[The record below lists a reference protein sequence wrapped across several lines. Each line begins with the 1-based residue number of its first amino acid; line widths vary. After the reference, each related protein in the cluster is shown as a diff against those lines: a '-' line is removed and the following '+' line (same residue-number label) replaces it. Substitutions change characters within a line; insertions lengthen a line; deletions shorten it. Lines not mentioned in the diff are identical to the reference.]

1 MMPAARPGVGPAC
14 WARLGPLGQYGKVT
28 DRDLLR
34 DAVAEL
40 YGVAPHEFIAR
51 RAALATAARGA
62 GDQPAA
68 KQIAALRKPTQSAW
82 IVNQLARSVPA
93 AATQLADLGAD
104 LRKAQRTLD
113 GTAIRELSVRR
124 RELIDDLTRQAF
136 AAVGQPVPPAALRD
150 EVTTTLAAV
159 VADPEVAGQFEA
171 GAMARA
177 ARSDGFGAT
186 GPLLTVVGPSDP
198 APARPAPSGSPEG
211 PGRSAGARSAG
222 SRSVGSRSASARSA
236 SSAPAEVQ
244 PLKPAAA
251 WTSAAKATSAKA
263 TSAKAASAK
272 ATSAP
277 AATGATQAKQAKQ
290 AKPARPVSAAAAEK
304 ERRDR
309 RRRALADAQK
319 AATKADRAADS
330 ATKIEQDLERT
341 VLTLEEKLAD
351 AREQLNEARLK
362 ARRARTNSR
371 QLRQSLDR
379 LRA

>member
-1 MMPAARPGVGPAC
+1 M
-14 WARLGPLGQYGKVT
+14 GKVT

-51 RAALATAARGA
+51 RAALAAAARGA
-62 GDQPAA
+62 GDQPSA

-82 IVNQLARSVPA
+82 IVNQLARSVPS
-93 AATQLADLGAD
+93 AATQLAGLGAD

-136 AAVGQPVPPAALRD
+136 AAVGQPAPPAALRD

-198 APARPAPSGSPEG
+198 APARAGPVGWSPG
-211 PGRSAGARSAG
+211 GCPGRSAG
-222 SRSVGSRSASARSA
+222 SRSAGSRSAGSARLGQLRA
-236 SSAPAEVQ
+236 RRG
-244 PLKPAAA
+244 AAA
-251 WTSAAKATSAKA
+251 QARVGPEVRCQGRSAKA
-263 TSAKAASAK
+263 TSAGAA
-272 ATSAP
+272 SAP
-277 AATGATQAKQAKQ
+277 AASATSARLRPAPRRAKQ
-290 AKPARPVSAAAAEK
+290 AKPARAVSAAAAEK

-351 AREQLNEARLK
+351 AREQLNEARLR

>member
-1 MMPAARPGVGPAC
+1 
-14 WARLGPLGQYGKVT
+14 VT
-28 DRDLLR
+28 DPDLLR
-34 DAVAEL
+34 KAVAEL

-51 RAALATAARGA
+51 RAALAAAARGA

-82 IVNQLARSVPA
+82 IVNQLARSVPS
-93 AATQLADLGAD
+93 AATQLSELGAD

-124 RELIDDLTRQAF
+124 RELVDDLTRQAF
-136 AAVGQPVPPAALRD
+136 AAVDQATPPAALRD

-186 GPLLTVVGPSDP
+186 GPLLTVVGPSDAPP
-198 APARPAPSGSPEG
+198 AA
-211 PGRSAGARSAG
+211 ARSAPAG
-222 SRSVGSRSASARSA
+222 TGRPKPA
-236 SSAPAEVQ
+236 SSRTATA
-244 PLKPAAA
+244 KPA
-251 WTSAAKATSAKA
+251 TTKGSAAKGVTATGSTAEGVI
-263 TSAKAASAK
+263 AKAAQPK
-272 ATSAP
+272 ATGSK
-277 AATGATQAKQAKQ
+277 ATGPGPKATGSKAA
-290 AKPARPVSAAAAEK
+290 PVRPVRAVSAAALEK

-309 RRRALADAQK
+309 HRRALADAEKAAAKADRTAQ
-319 AATKADRAADS
+319 AATK
-330 ATKIEQDLERT
+330 TEQDLERT

-379 LRA
+379 LRP

>member
-1 MMPAARPGVGPAC
+1 MAAWPGARPAPAC
-14 WARLGPLGQYGKVT
+14 WAWRRRPGQTGEVT

-40 YGVAPHEFIAR
+40 YGVAPHEFVAR
-51 RAALATAARGA
+51 RAALAAQARGA

-82 IVNQLARSVPA
+82 IVNQLARSVPEA
-93 AATQLADLGAD
+93 GTQLAELGAD

-113 GTAIRELSVRR
+113 GAAIRELSVRR

-136 AAVGQPVPPAALRD
+136 GAVGQPVPPAALRD

-186 GPLLTVVGPSDP
+186 GPLLTVVGPSDA
-198 APARPAPSGSPEG
+198 APARPLKPAPAAPGKAASGKAATGKAARQDKATSG
-211 PGRSAGARSAG
+211 QAGSGRSASG
-222 SRSVGSRSASARSA
+222 RSASGTAKSG
-236 SSAPAEVQ
+236 
-244 PLKPAAA
+244 KPA
-251 WTSAAKATSAKA
+251 TG
-263 TSAKAASAK
+263 KAAGTATEPK
-272 ATSAP
+272 AAP
-277 AATGATQAKQAKQ
+277 VKAV
-290 AKPARPVSAAAAEK
+290 RPVSAAAAEK

-309 RRRALADAQK
+309 RRRAIADAEK
-319 AATKADRAADS
+319 AATKADRAAET
-330 ATKIEQDLERT
+330 ATKAEQDLERT

-351 AREQLNEARLK
+351 AREQLSEARLR
-362 ARRARTNSR
+362 ARRARANSR

-379 LRA
+379 MRA

>member
-1 MMPAARPGVGPAC
+1 MAGGPGARPAPAC
-14 WARLGPLGQYGKVT
+14 WARRRRPGQTGKVT

-40 YGVAPHEFIAR
+40 YGVAPHEFVAR
-51 RAALATAARGA
+51 RAALAAQARGA
-62 GDQPAA
+62 GDLPAA

-93 AATQLADLGAD
+93 AGTQLAELGAD

-177 ARSDGFGAT
+177 ARSDGFGAP
-186 GPLLTVVGPSDP
+186 GPLLTVVGPSEA
-198 APARPAPSGSPEG
+198 APARP
-211 PGRSAGARSAG
+211 
-222 SRSVGSRSASARSA
+222 
-236 SSAPAEVQ
+236 
-244 PLKPAAA
+244 LKPAPAGPASGKAA
-251 WTSAAKATSAKA
+251 PGKAAPGKAAPGKAAPGKAAPSQAAPAKPA
-263 TSAKAASAK
+263 SPGKAASGKAASGK
-272 ATSAP
+272 ATTAK
-277 AATGATQAKQAKQ
+277 ATQAKA
-290 AKPARPVSAAAAEK
+290 APARGTRPVSAAAEEK

-309 RRRALADAQK
+309 RRRAIADAEK
-319 AATKADRAADS
+319 AATKADRAAEA
-330 ATKIEQDLERT
+330 ATKAEQDLERT

-351 AREQLNEARLK
+351 AREQLSEARLR

-379 LRA
+379 MRA

>member
-1 MMPAARPGVGPAC
+1 M
-14 WARLGPLGQYGKVT
+14 GKVT

-51 RAALATAARGA
+51 RAALAAAARGA
-62 GDQPAA
+62 GDQPSAR
-68 KQIAALRKPTQSAW
+68 QIAALRKPTQSAW
-82 IVNQLARSVPA
+82 IVNQLARSVPS
-93 AATQLADLGAD
+93 AATQLAGLGAD

-136 AAVGQPVPPAALRD
+136 AAAGQPAPPAALRD

-198 APARPAPSGSPEG
+198 APGRP
-211 PGRSAGARSAG
+211 ARSAG
-222 SRSVGSRSASARSA
+222 SRSEGSRSAGSRSA
-236 SSAPAEVQ
+236 SSAPAEVR
-244 PLKPAAA
+244 PLKPASARKSATKAA
-251 WTSAAKATSAKA
+251 PAKATSAG
-263 TSAKAASAK
+263 AA
-272 ATSAP
+272 SAP
-277 AATGATQAKQAKQ
+277 AAPAMSAAPAAPRAKQP
-290 AKPARPVSAAAAEK
+290 KPARAVSAAAAEK

-351 AREQLNEARLK
+351 AREQLNEARLR

>member
-1 MMPAARPGVGPAC
+1 MPATGPAV
-14 WARLGPLGQYGKVT
+14 LGSVPAPGQYGRVT

-34 DAVAEL
+34 EAVADL
-40 YGVAPHEFIAR
+40 YGAAPHEFIAR
-51 RAALATAARGA
+51 RAALAAAARSA

-68 KQIAALRKPTQSAW
+68 QRIAALRKPTQSAW
-82 IVNQLARSVPA
+82 IVNQLTRSVPS
-93 AATQLADLGAD
+93 AATQLSELGAD

-124 RELIDDLTRQAF
+124 REVIDDLTRQAF
-136 AAVGQPVPPAALRD
+136 ATVDLTTPPAALRD

-186 GPLLTVVGPSDP
+186 GPFLTVLGPSDAPAAAARSAPAGTRRPEP
-198 APARPAPSGSPEG
+198 APART
-211 PGRSAGARSAG
+211 
-222 SRSVGSRSASARSA
+222 
-236 SSAPAEVQ
+236 
-244 PLKPAAA
+244 
-251 WTSAAKATSAKA
+251 TS
-263 TSAKAASAK
+263 
-272 ATSAP
+272 TSAP
-277 AATGATQAKQAKQ
+277 AKSAATKGSTAQATQANVAPAKVTQAKVAQ
-290 AKPARPVSAAAAEK
+290 PKVAPPKAAQTKAAPARPARPVSAAAAEK

-309 RRRALADAQK
+309 HRRALADAQK
-319 AATKADRAADS
+319 AATKADRAAQA
-330 ATKIEQDLERT
+330 ATKTEQDLERT

-351 AREQLNEARLK
+351 AREQLNDARLK

>member
-1 MMPAARPGVGPAC
+1 
-14 WARLGPLGQYGKVT
+14 
-28 DRDLLR
+28 DL
-34 DAVAEL
+34 
-40 YGVAPHEFIAR
+40 
-51 RAALATAARGA
+51 
-62 GDQPAA
+62 PAA

-93 AATQLADLGAD
+93 AGTQLAELGAD

-186 GPLLTVVGPSDP
+186 GPLLTVVGPSEA
-198 APARPAPSGSPEG
+198 APARP
-211 PGRSAGARSAG
+211 
-222 SRSVGSRSASARSA
+222 
-236 SSAPAEVQ
+236 
-244 PLKPAAA
+244 LKPAPAGPASGKAA
-251 WTSAAKATSAKA
+251 PGKAAPGKAAPG
-263 TSAKAASAK
+263 KAASGK
-272 ATSAP
+272 ATTAK
-277 AATGATQAKQAKQ
+277 ATQAKA
-290 AKPARPVSAAAAEK
+290 APARGTRPVSAAAEEK

-309 RRRALADAQK
+309 PRRAIADAEK
-319 AATKADRAADS
+319 AATKADRAAEA
-330 ATKIEQDLERT
+330 ATKAEQDLERT

-351 AREQLNEARLK
+351 AREQLSEARLR

-379 LRA
+379 MRA

>member
-1 MMPAARPGVGPAC
+1 MMPAARPGPAC
-14 WARLGPLGQYGKVT
+14 WARLRRPGQYGKVT

-82 IVNQLARSVPA
+82 IVNQLARSVPS

-198 APARPAPSGSPEG
+198 APVRSAPSGSSEG
-211 PGRSAGARSAG
+211 PGRSAGSRSAG
-222 SRSVGSRSASARSA
+222 SRGETARSA
-236 SSAPAEVQ
+236 SSAPAEVR
-244 PLKPAAA
+244 PLKPA
-251 WTSAAKATSAKA
+251 SARKSAGKASSAKA
-263 TSAKAASAK
+263 TSAKAGAA
-272 ATSAP
+272 SAP
-277 AATGATQAKQAKQ
+277 AASATSAAPAVTQAKQAKQ
-290 AKPARPVSAAAAEK
+290 PKQAKSARPVSAAAAEK

>member
-1 MMPAARPGVGPAC
+1 MAGGPGARPAPAR
-14 WARLGPLGQYGKVT
+14 WARRRRLGQTGNVT

-40 YGVAPHEFIAR
+40 YGVAPHEFVAR
-51 RAALATAARGA
+51 RAALAAQARGA
-62 GDQPAA
+62 GDLPAA

-93 AATQLADLGAD
+93 AGTQLAELGAD

-186 GPLLTVVGPSDP
+186 GPLLTVVGPSEA
-198 APARPAPSGSPEG
+198 APARP
-211 PGRSAGARSAG
+211 
-222 SRSVGSRSASARSA
+222 
-236 SSAPAEVQ
+236 
-244 PLKPAAA
+244 LKPAPPGPASGKAA
-251 WTSAAKATSAKA
+251 PDKAAPSKAAPPKPASPGKAAPGKATTAK
-263 TSAKAASAK
+263 
-272 ATSAP
+272 
-277 AATGATQAKQAKQ
+277 ATQAKAAPAKT
-290 AKPARPVSAAAAEK
+290 ARPVSAAAEEK

-309 RRRALADAQK
+309 RRRAIAEAEK
-319 AATKADRAADS
+319 AATKAERAAEA
-330 ATKIEQDLERT
+330 ATKAEQDLERT

-351 AREQLNEARLK
+351 AREQLSEARLR

-379 LRA
+379 MRA

>member
-1 MMPAARPGVGPAC
+1 MAGGPGARPAPAC
-14 WARLGPLGQYGKVT
+14 WARRRRPGQTGKVT

-40 YGVAPHEFIAR
+40 YGVAPHEFVAR
-51 RAALATAARGA
+51 RAALAAQARGA
-62 GDQPAA
+62 GDLPAA

-93 AATQLADLGAD
+93 AGTQLAELGAD

-186 GPLLTVVGPSDP
+186 GPLLTVVGPSEA
-198 APARPAPSGSPEG
+198 APARP
-211 PGRSAGARSAG
+211 
-222 SRSVGSRSASARSA
+222 
-236 SSAPAEVQ
+236 
-244 PLKPAAA
+244 LKPAPAGPASGKAA
-251 WTSAAKATSAKA
+251 PGKAAPGKAAPGRAASSQAAPAKPA
-263 TSAKAASAK
+263 SPGKAASGKAASGK
-272 ATSAP
+272 ATTAK
-277 AATGATQAKQAKQ
+277 ATQAKA
-290 AKPARPVSAAAAEK
+290 APARGTRPVSAAAEEK

-309 RRRALADAQK
+309 RRRAIADAEK
-319 AATKADRAADS
+319 AATKADRAAEA
-330 ATKIEQDLERT
+330 ATKAEQDLERT

-351 AREQLNEARLK
+351 AREQLSEARLR

-379 LRA
+379 MRA

>member
-14 WARLGPLGQYGKVT
+14 WARLRRPGQYGKVT

-82 IVNQLARSVPA
+82 IVNQLARSVPS

-198 APARPAPSGSPEG
+198 APARPAPSGLSEG
-211 PGRSAGARSAG
+211 PGRSAGT
-222 SRSVGSRSASARSA
+222 RSA
-236 SSAPAEVQ
+236 SSAPAEVR

-251 WTSAAKATSAKA
+251 RKSAAKATSAKA
-263 TSAKAASAK
+263 RAASAPDAS
-272 ATSAP
+272 ATSAAP
-277 AATGATQAKQAKQ
+277 AVTRAKQPKQATQV
-290 AKPARPVSAAAAEK
+290 KPARTVSAAAAEK

-319 AATKADRAADS
+319 AATKADRLADS

>member
-1 MMPAARPGVGPAC
+1 
-14 WARLGPLGQYGKVT
+14 VT

-51 RAALATAARGA
+51 RAALAAQARGA
-62 GDQPAA
+62 GDLPVA

-93 AATQLADLGAD
+93 AGTQLAELGAD

-113 GTAIRELSVRR
+113 GAAIRELSVRR

-186 GPLLTVVGPSDP
+186 GPLLTVVGPSEA
-198 APARPAPSGSPEG
+198 APARP
-211 PGRSAGARSAG
+211 
-222 SRSVGSRSASARSA
+222 
-236 SSAPAEVQ
+236 
-244 PLKPAAA
+244 LKPAPASPASGKAA
-251 WTSAAKATSAKA
+251 PGKAAPTKATSGTAAPAKATSGEAGPDKA
-263 TSAKAASAK
+263 T
-272 ATSAP
+272 ATQ
-277 AATGATQAKQAKQ
+277 ATQATQAKVAPPK
-290 AKPARPVSAAAAEK
+290 AARPVSAAAAEK

-309 RRRALADAQK
+309 RRRAIADAQK
-319 AATKADRAADS
+319 AATKADRAAEA
-330 ATKIEQDLERT
+330 ATKAEQDLERT

-351 AREQLNEARLK
+351 AREQLSEARLR
-362 ARRARTNSR
+362 ARRARANSR

-379 LRA
+379 MRA

>member
-1 MMPAARPGVGPAC
+1 M
-14 WARLGPLGQYGKVT
+14 GKVT

-51 RAALATAARGA
+51 RAALAAAARGA
-62 GDQPAA
+62 GDQPSAR
-68 KQIAALRKPTQSAW
+68 QIAALRKPTQSAW
-82 IVNQLARSVPA
+82 IVNQLARSVPS
-93 AATQLADLGAD
+93 AATQLAGLGAD

-136 AAVGQPVPPAALRD
+136 AAVGQPAPPAALRD

-198 APARPAPSGSPEG
+198 APAHP
-211 PGRSAGARSAG
+211 ARSAG
-222 SRSVGSRSASARSA
+222 SRSEGSRSAGSQSAGSRSA
-236 SSAPAEVQ
+236 SSAPAEVR
-244 PLKPAAA
+244 PLKPA
-251 WTSAAKATSAKA
+251 SARKSA
-263 TSAKAASAK
+263 AKAASAK
-272 ATSAP
+272 ATSAGAASAPAAPATSPAP
-277 AATGATQAKQAKQ
+277 AATRAKQAKQ
-290 AKPARPVSAAAAEK
+290 AKPARAVSAAAAEK

-351 AREQLNEARLK
+351 AREQLNEARLR

>member
-1 MMPAARPGVGPAC
+1 MPATGLAVLGSVPA
-14 WARLGPLGQYGKVT
+14 PGQYGRVT

-34 DAVAEL
+34 EAVADL
-40 YGVAPHEFIAR
+40 YGAAPHEFIAR
-51 RAALATAARGA
+51 RAALAAAARSA

-68 KQIAALRKPTQSAW
+68 RRIAALRKPTQSAW
-82 IVNQLARSVPA
+82 IVNQLARSVPS
-93 AATQLADLGAD
+93 AATQLSELGAD

-136 AAVGQPVPPAALRD
+136 SAVDQAAPSAALRD

-177 ARSDGFGAT
+177 ARSDGFAAT
-186 GPLLTVVGPSDP
+186 GPSLTVVGPSDAPAAAARSVPAETRRSKP
-198 APARPAPSGSPEG
+198 APARTTSAEPPAAP
-211 PGRSAGARSAG
+211 ARSA
-222 SRSVGSRSASARSA
+222 
-236 SSAPAEVQ
+236 APAA
-244 PLKPAAA
+244 PAAP
-251 WTSAAKATSAKA
+251 
-263 TSAKAASAK
+263 AASA
-272 ATSAP
+272 ATKGSTAQAAQAKVAQAKVAQAKTAP
-277 AATGATQAKQAKQ
+277 AKGTQPKGTQPKAAP
-290 AKPARPVSAAAAEK
+290 ARPARPVSAAAAEK

-309 RRRALADAQK
+309 HRRALADAEK
-319 AATKADRAADS
+319 AATKADRAAQA
-330 ATKIEQDLERT
+330 ATKTEQDLERT

-371 QLRQSLDR
+371 QLRQALDR

>member
-1 MMPAARPGVGPAC
+1 
-14 WARLGPLGQYGKVT
+14 VT

-51 RAALATAARGA
+51 RAALAAAARGA

-68 KQIAALRKPTQSAW
+68 RQIAALRKPTQSAW
-82 IVNQLARSVPA
+82 IVNQLARSVPS
-93 AATQLADLGAD
+93 AATQLSELGAD

-124 RELIDDLTRQAF
+124 RELVDDLTRQAF
-136 AAVGQPVPPAALRD
+136 AAVDQATPPAALRD

-186 GPLLTVVGPSDP
+186 GPLLTVVGPSDAPP
-198 APARPAPSGSPEG
+198 ATAR
-211 PGRSAGARSAG
+211 
-222 SRSVGSRSASARSA
+222 
-236 SSAPAEVQ
+236 SAPAETGRV
-244 PLKPAAA
+244 KPASARTTAA
-251 WTSAAKATSAKA
+251 KPATTRGSATRGSATRGSATRGSAAKGVT
-263 TSAKAASAK
+263 AKAAQPK
-272 ATSAP
+272 ATGSKATEP
-277 AATGATQAKQAKQ
+277 KATGSTATGSKAA
-290 AKPARPVSAAAAEK
+290 PLRPVRAVSAAALEK

-309 RRRALADAQK
+309 HRRALADAEK
-319 AATKADRAADS
+319 AAAKADRAAQA
-330 ATKIEQDLERT
+330 ATKTEQDLERT

-362 ARRARTNSR
+362 ARRARTSSR
-371 QLRQSLDR
+371 QLRQSVDR

>member
-1 MMPAARPGVGPAC
+1 
-14 WARLGPLGQYGKVT
+14 VT

-82 IVNQLARSVPA
+82 IVNQLARSVPS
-93 AATQLADLGAD
+93 AATQLAGLGAD

-198 APARPAPSGSPEG
+198 APVRSAPSGSPEG
-211 PGRSAGARSAG
+211 PGRSAGSRSAG
-222 SRSVGSRSASARSA
+222 SRGETARSA
-236 SSAPAEVQ
+236 SSAPAEVR
-244 PLKPAAA
+244 PLKPA
-251 WTSAAKATSAKA
+251 SARKSAGKATSAKA
-263 TSAKAASAK
+263 RAA
-272 ATSAP
+272 SAP
-277 AATGATQAKQAKQ
+277 AASATSAAAAVTQAKQPKQ

-304 ERRDR
+304 ERRGR

>member
-1 MMPAARPGVGPAC
+1 MPGRPGH
-14 WARLGPLGQYGKVT
+14 YGEVT

-51 RAALATAARGA
+51 RAALAAAARGA
-62 GDQPAA
+62 GDLPAA

-82 IVNQLARSVPA
+82 IVNQLARSVPSA
-93 AATQLADLGAD
+93 TTQLAELGAG

-124 RELIDDLTRQAF
+124 RELIDGLTRQAF
-136 AAVGQPVPPAALRD
+136 AAVGQPAPPAALRD
-150 EVTTTLAAV
+150 EVTTTLGAV

-198 APARPAPSGSPEG
+198 APAR
-211 PGRSAGARSAG
+211 SATAQA
-222 SRSVGSRSASARSA
+222 A
-236 SSAPAEVQ
+236 SSAPAEVR
-244 PLKPAAA
+244 PLAPGSARP
-251 WTSAAKATSAKA
+251 SAAKAPSAR
-263 TSAKAASAK
+263 AASAK
-272 ATSAP
+272 ATSARATSAP
-277 AATGATQAKQAKQ
+277 AAPAKAAGRTATRPQQAKA
-290 AKPARPVSAAAAEK
+290 ARPVSPAAAEK

-309 RRRALADAQK
+309 RRRALADAEK
-319 AATKADRAADS
+319 AATKADRAAAA

-351 AREQLNEARLK
+351 AREQLNEARLR

-371 QLRQSLDR
+371 QLRQSVDR
-379 LRA
+379 LRV

>member
-1 MMPAARPGVGPAC
+1 
-14 WARLGPLGQYGKVT
+14 VT
-28 DRDLLR
+28 DPDLLR

-51 RAALATAARGA
+51 RAALAAAARGA

-68 KQIAALRKPTQSAW
+68 RQIAALRKPTQSAW
-82 IVNQLARSVPA
+82 IVNQLARSVPS
-93 AATQLADLGAD
+93 AATQLSELGAG

-124 RELIDDLTRQAF
+124 RELVDDLTRQAF
-136 AAVGQPVPPAALRD
+136 AAVDQATPPAALRD

-186 GPLLTVVGPSDP
+186 GPLLTVVGPSD
-198 APARPAPSGSPEG
+198 ASSAV
-211 PGRSAGARSAG
+211 GR
-222 SRSVGSRSASARSA
+222 
-236 SSAPAEVQ
+236 SAPAETGRRR
-244 PLKPAAA
+244 PASGR
-251 WTSAAKATSAKA
+251 TSPVRPATAKGVTAKRVTA
-263 TSAKAASAK
+263 KEVTAKAAQPK
-272 ATSAP
+272 AAGSKAAP
-277 AATGATQAKQAKQ
+277 V
-290 AKPARPVSAAAAEK
+290 RPVRAVSAAAAEK

-309 RRRALADAQK
+309 HRRALADAEK
-319 AATKADRAADS
+319 AAAKADRAAQA
-330 ATKIEQDLERT
+330 ATKTEQDLERT

-362 ARRARTNSR
+362 ARRARTSSR